1 VLAAA
6 GAALAYGL
14 TIVQGRTLAKAH
26 LGAPTALGSRF
37 AIASLGALTLLALRR
52 APLLPVRGERAAVF
66 LLGALGYTAESTL
79 FFMGL
84 ERGTAAAVALLF
96 YVYPAVVTVVE
107 LAAGWAPARGRTV
120 AALALSLTG
129 TALVVATG
137 SHVAISAVGVLCALG
152 AAGTF
157 AAYALVSTRVVRA
170 TDALTT
176 AAWVAGGAAVSLL
189 GRGLLTGEL
198 RSPAGHVP
206 ALLAYGLETA
216 VAFALMFVALARL
229 GASRT
234 AVVMT
239 LEAFFAVVLGA
250 AVLGEHLSAGQ
261 VVGGA
266 AILAATAV
274 IALTRVELGRTGTGR
289 ARTVPTT

>member
-1 VLAAA
+1 M
-6 GAALAYGL
+6 
-14 TIVQGRTLAKAH
+14 QGRSLAKAH
-26 LGAPTALGSRF
+26 LGAPTALGTRF
-37 AIASLGALTLLALRR
+37 AVAALGALTVLALRR
-52 APLLPVRGERAAVF
+52 APLVPARGERAAVF
-66 LLGALGYTAESTL
+66 LLGAIGYTAESTL

-96 YVYPAVVTVVE
+96 YVYPAIVTVIEIV
-107 LAAGWAPARGRTV
+107 AGWMPMSGRTV
-120 AALALSLTG
+120 AAVGLSLTG
-129 TALVVATG
+129 TALVVGYG
-137 SHVAISAVGVLCALG
+137 SHVAISAVGVACALG
-152 AAGTF
+152 AAATF
-157 AAYALVSTRVVRA
+157 AAYALVSTRVVRV
-170 TDALTT
+170 TDPLTT
-176 AAWVAGGAAVSLL
+176 AAWVAGGAALSLL
-189 GRGLLTGEL
+189 GRGLVTGEL
-198 RSPAGHVP
+198 HSPAGHVP

-250 AVLGEHLSAGQ
+250 ALLGERLAVGQ

-274 IALTRVELGRTGTGR
+274 IALARAELGERGD
-289 ARTVPTT
+289 ARPEAVPTT